1 MTHTSTTTQEK
12 NTTPTSPDTGLLV
25 AILVLVVC
33 LLIIVLFVLYYLK
46 THLKEVPSL
55 IKQAQTALN
64 STAGSFGEVW
74 KDVVVPGLKTA
85 FTEKLKKLPRAR
97 R

>member
-1 MTHTSTTTQEK
+1 MTNPTQDTKVDATSA
-12 NTTPTSPDTGLLV
+12 PTPDTGLLV
-25 AILVLVVC
+25 AILILVVC
-33 LLIIVLFVLYYLK
+33 LLITMLVVLYYLK

-55 IKQAQTALN
+55 IKQAQSALG

-85 FTEKLKKLPRAR
+85 FTEKLKKLPRR